1 VKVMMMKLFKKRL
14 NDDGSLPAIMGA
26 AILISA
32 TAVLLGAYAVAQTRN
47 AEVSIMRTS
56 LNAAVTSCEN
66 TLSTTVQK
74 TFSRDVQSGA
84 SNLLNPNASDI
95 GNTVNPSLKTL
106 AETNCN
112 YPNIKTKVTVLAA
125 ENYVSADSV
134 YPQSIK
140 VTFQSSYSGL
150 YPSTT
155 TQIRY
160 INYPDSG
167 PQTVTKDSYI
177 STFDA
182 DGNAVW
188 VGLTP

>member
-1 VKVMMMKLFKKRL
+1 VKVMMKFRKRL

-47 AEVSIMRTS
+47 AEVSIMKTS

-74 TFSRDVQSGA
+74 TFSRDVQSTA
-84 SNLLNPNASDI
+84 SNLLKKDGPGTAE
-95 GNTVNPSLKTL
+95 NPSLKDL
-106 AETNCN
+106 AEANCN
-112 YPNIKTKVTVLAA
+112 YTNIKTNVRVVDAV
-125 ENYVSADSV
+125 NYASADSL

-150 YPSTT
+150 YPSTLN
-155 TQIRY
+155 QIRY
-160 INYPDSG
+160 INYPDAG
-167 PQTVTKDSYI
+167 PQNVAKDSYI

-182 DGNAVW
+182 EGNAVW